1 MMKMGLYKVYTMN
14 TESAEEAKKMAYG
27 VKLMDD
33 FRKWAALYG
42 EEKLKKFQNPFGC
55 VHKIVYFV
63 LEGTNYNWKNLH
75 SASRLELFFA
85 KLAECGMQ
93 GSSRKKYAQGFRQ
106 FIDYIS
112 SRGSEGPENLYLTN
126 VTSVVRALGHLDKKH
141 SSLAT
146 TEKRRKEHQRA
157 FDPHSFHNE
166 DYIKLKAGVEEFMAP
181 VLLRLSRNR
190 LLEGDLPHLTAYLCF
205 LVSFLFGHRPGVPEN
220 MTVEEFMNRQ
230 ATDEIRE
237 IVREETFC
245 HHEAQRRKM
254 NIIVKKLPEQ
264 EGVDD
269 VTQVK
274 QIIQKQLQLPVP
286 TILKATRLGEKL
298 PTTQNS
304 VSRYQPLLIQLPES
318 EIALKRQIV
327 QMSYVKRKSLQTF
340 FRNDVP
346 KRFRTAGSISE
357 PLSRGPKN

>member
-1 MMKMGLYKVYTMN
+1 MKMGLYKVYTMN

-205 LVSFLFGHRPGVPEN
+205 LVSFWFGHRPGVPEN

-230 ATDEIRE
+230 A
-237 IVREETFC
+237 VKEE
-245 HHEAQRRKM
+245 KM
-254 NIIVKKLPEQ
+254 FFVLVEQ
-264 EGVDD
+264 HKTASLKSAGV
-269 VTQVK
+269 
-274 QIIQKQLQLPVP
+274 
-286 TILKATRLGEKL
+286 
-298 PTTQNS
+298 
-304 VSRYQPLLIQLPES
+304 
-318 EIALKRQIV
+318 AL
-327 QMSYVKRKSLQTF
+327 SSTKRKFSELHVI
-340 FRNDVP
+340 RS
-346 KRFRTAGSISE
+346 AGSGEAWCAGAAKLFVVING
-357 PLSRGPKN
+357 RKVGKRIKNCAEVSGDFSKRREAGG

>member
-230 ATDEIRE
+230 AENEDSSDSDETQGCVPATWYWYQR
-237 IVREETFC
+237 
-245 HHEAQRRKM
+245 HEK
-254 NIIVKKLPEQ
+254 NKF
-264 EGVDD
+264 
-269 VTQVK
+269 
-274 QIIQKQLQLPVP
+274 QK
-286 TILKATRLGEKL
+286 E
-298 PTTQNS
+298 ND
-304 VSRYQPLLIQLPES
+304 
-318 EIALKRQIV
+318 ALKKEIKELKKKIK
-327 QMSYVKRKSLQTF
+327 QMKGNEEDSSS
-340 FRNDVP
+340 D
-346 KRFRTAGSISE
+346 E
-357 PLSRGPKN
+357 